1 MLYSPMRIGGL
12 ASGMDID
19 QIVSDLM
26 KAERMKVDK
35 LYQQKQVM
43 EWQKADYREINLKLR
58 SLYNTSFDMKL
69 SSSYLKY
76 KAIGTMDDGSD
87 FDKYFSISP
96 GADAV
101 PGDYKVEVQQT
112 ASYARLESLNPV
124 TKPLMGKRFEDLG
137 LRNNQI
143 QITEGNSQFYVTIDG
158 VKKAVSLTDGN
169 YDFTNPEQLKALRKT

>member
-1 MLYSPMRIGGL
+1 MYGPMRIGGL

-26 KAERMKVDK
+26 RVERMKVDK

-76 KAIGTMDDGSD
+76 KAIGTMNDGSS
-87 FDKYFSISP
+87 FEKFLSVTPVPVPCP
-96 GADAV
+96 GIQSQGRAD
-101 PGDYKVEVQQT
+101 GKLCE
-112 ASYARLESLNPV
+112 AR
-124 TKPLMGKRFEDLG
+124 K
-137 LRNNQI
+137 
-143 QITEGNSQFYVTIDG
+143 
-158 VKKAVSLTDGN
+158 
-169 YDFTNPEQLKALRKT
+169 LKTYNKTFNGRCIRARRRWEN